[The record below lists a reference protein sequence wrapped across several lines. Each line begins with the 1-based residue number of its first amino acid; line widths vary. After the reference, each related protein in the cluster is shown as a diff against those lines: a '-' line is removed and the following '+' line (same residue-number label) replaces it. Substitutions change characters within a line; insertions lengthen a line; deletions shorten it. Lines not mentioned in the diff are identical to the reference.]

1 MFILKLFVCDGG
13 GGYLNMLGSEDHF
26 WEPVLSFDPVS
37 FKDEAQ
43 VARLGSTATAES
55 SSQPWKKLLLP
66 PGDTA
71 IKSKSACTVNLKRLP
86 VLPEGSTVS
95 ISSWICCVEGKY

>member
-1 MFILKLFVCDGG
+1 
-13 GGYLNMLGSEDHF
+13 MLGSEDHF

-37 FKDEAQ
+37 SKDEAQ

-66 PGDTA
+66 PADTA
-71 IKSKSACTVNLKRLP
+71 LNLNLP
-86 VLPEGSTVS
+86 AQ
-95 ISSWICCVEGKY
+95 